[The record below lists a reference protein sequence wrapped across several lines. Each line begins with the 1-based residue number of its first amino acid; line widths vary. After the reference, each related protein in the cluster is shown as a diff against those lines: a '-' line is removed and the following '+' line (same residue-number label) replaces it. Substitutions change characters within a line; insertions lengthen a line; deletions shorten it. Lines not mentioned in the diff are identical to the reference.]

1 MFRKLNKRAEDLSD
15 KTSVWF
21 GHPLFLFSNVIFW
34 TYWIAGRHEDFPYGE
49 LTLFVSLEAIVMSIL
64 ILNAAN
70 RKGDA
75 DTLLMRKDINISE
88 DLNDKVDELQDN
100 VDEIHSHI
108 EDIIDILD
116 AGDPSDKE

>member
-15 KTSVWF
+15 KASVWF
-21 GHPLFLFSNVIFW
+21 GHPLFLLFNAIFW
-34 TYWIAGRHEDFPYGE
+34 TYWIAGGKEEFPFGE

-64 ILNAAN
+64 ILNSSN

-116 AGDPSDKE
+116 AGELSDKE

>member
-1 MFRKLNKRAEDLSD
+1 MLRKLNKRAENLSD
-15 KTSVWF
+15 KASVWF
-21 GHPLFLFSNVIFW
+21 GHPLFLVFNVIFW
-34 TYWIAGRHEDFPYGE
+34 TYWIAGNKEEFPFGE

-64 ILNAAN
+64 ILNSSN

-75 DTLLMRKDINISE
+75 DTLLMREDIDISE
-88 DLNDKVDELQDN
+88 DLKHKVDELQDN

-116 AGDPSDKE
+116 AGESSDEA